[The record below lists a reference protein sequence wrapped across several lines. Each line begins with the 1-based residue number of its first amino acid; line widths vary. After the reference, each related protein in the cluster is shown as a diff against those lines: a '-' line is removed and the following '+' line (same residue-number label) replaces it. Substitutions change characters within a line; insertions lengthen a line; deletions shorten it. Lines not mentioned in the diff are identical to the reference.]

1 MALEEEAMVVV
12 TAAAVTGVAAT
23 GAAEERMQ
31 EVAVAQATE
40 AAEVQVA
47 MALAAVVRCS
57 RSAGP
62 CAGALRLRKHRARR
76 SAKTPPAR
84 RLAYRHARDRNAAL
98 GTLRAPSRDAS
109 SIWRGDKQV
118 ASNVLSVREGY

>member
-31 EVAVAQATE
+31 VAVAQATE
-40 AAEVQVA
+40 AVEVQVA
-47 MALAAVVRCS
+47 VALAAVVRCS

-62 CAGALRLRKHRARR
+62 CAGALGLRKHRARR

-84 RLAYRHARDRNAAL
+84 RLAYRHAREI
-98 GTLRAPSRDAS
+98 GTLRAGARGVELVCKC
-109 SIWRGDKQV
+109 WRGDKHGRNRSQ
-118 ASNVLSVREGY
+118 A

>member
-1 MALEEEAMVVV
+1 MALEDEATVVV

-40 AAEVQVA
+40 AVEVQVA
-47 MALAAVVRCS
+47 VALGLAAVVCCS

-62 CAGALRLRKHRARR
+62 CAGAPSLRKHRARR

-84 RLAYRHARDRNAAL
+84 RLAYRHARDT
-98 GTLRAPSRDAS
+98 G
-109 SIWRGDKQV
+109 
-118 ASNVLSVREGY
+118 

>member
-1 MALEEEAMVVV
+1 MVVV

-31 EVAVAQATE
+31 VAVAQATE
-40 AAEVQVA
+40 AVEVQVA
-47 MALAAVVRCS
+47 VALAAVVRCS

-84 RLAYRHARDRNAAL
+84 RLAYRHARDRNAARANGAPRVVAECKL
-98 GTLRAPSRDAS
+98 EGGKTRTRESSLLLPLR
-109 SIWRGDKQV
+109 
-118 ASNVLSVREGY
+118 VREGY

>member
-40 AAEVQVA
+40 AVEVQVA
-47 MALAAVVRCS
+47 VALAAVVRCS

-84 RLAYRHARDRNAAL
+84 RLAYRHARDRK
-98 GTLRAPSRDAS
+98 TLASPRQERAPRSCDAS
-109 SIWRGDKQV
+109 WRG
-118 ASNVLSVREGY
+118 

>member
-31 EVAVAQATE
+31 VAVAQATE
-40 AAEVQVA
+40 AVEVQVA
-47 MALAAVVRCS
+47 VALAAVVRCS

-62 CAGALRLRKHRARR
+62 CAGALGLRKHRARR

>member
-1 MALEEEAMVVV
+1 MVVV

-31 EVAVAQATE
+31 VAVAQATE
-40 AAEVQVA
+40 AVEVQVA
-47 MALAAVVRCS
+47 VALAAVVRCS
-57 RSAGP
+57 RSAGT

-84 RLAYRHARDRNAAL
+84 RLAYRHARDNRNAA
-98 GTLRAPSRDAS
+98 RARPIARASRDAS
-109 SIWRGDKQV
+109 FGGGGRGKL
-118 ASNVLSVREGY
+118 ASRPQR

>member
-1 MALEEEAMVVV
+1 MALEEEPTVVV

-31 EVAVAQATE
+31 EVAVAQAME
-40 AAEVQVA
+40 AVEVQVA
-47 MALAAVVRCS
+47 VALAAVVRCS

-62 CAGALRLRKHRARR
+62 CAGALGLRKHRARR

-84 RLAYRHARDRNAAL
+84 RLAYRHARDRIAA
-98 GTLRAPSRDAS
+98 RARQKLEAT
-109 SIWRGDKQV
+109 QV
-118 ASNVLSVREGY
+118 LEGGETRLPRNSLTVALL

>member
-1 MALEEEAMVVV
+1 MVVV

-31 EVAVAQATE
+31 VAVAQATE
-40 AAEVQVA
+40 AVEVQVA
-47 MALAAVVRCS
+47 VALAAVVRCS

-76 SAKTPPAR
+76 AIPHVPRFCFRVLFHLRDFCVPNMAVVTSTPALAR
-84 RLAYRHARDRNAAL
+84 SPPQWAASPVHVLAPIPWL
-98 GTLRAPSRDAS
+98 
-109 SIWRGDKQV
+109 
-118 ASNVLSVREGY
+118 

>member
-40 AAEVQVA
+40 AVEVEVA
-47 MALAAVVRCS
+47 VALAAVVRCS

-84 RLAYRHARDRNAAL
+84 RLAYRHARDRNAA
-98 GTLRAPSRDAS
+98 RASRDAS
-109 SIWRGDKQV
+109 FGGQV
-118 ASNVLSVREGY
+118 ALLREAY

>member
-1 MALEEEAMVVV
+1 MALEEEATVVV

-40 AAEVQVA
+40 AVEVQVA
-47 MALAAVVRCS
+47 VALAAVVRCS

-84 RLAYRHARDRNAAL
+84 RLAYRHARDRIAARPPN
-98 GTLRAPSRDAS
+98 RARESRRKF
-109 SIWRGDKQV
+109 WRGG
-118 ASNVLSVREGY
+118 EGKTR

>member
-31 EVAVAQATE
+31 VAVAQATE
-40 AAEVQVA
+40 AVEVQVA
-47 MALAAVVRCS
+47 VALAAVVRCS

-62 CAGALRLRKHRARR
+62 CAGALGLRKHRARR

-84 RLAYRHARDRNAAL
+84 RLAYRHARDRNAARARNSGKFL
-98 GTLRAPSRDAS
+98 DGENTGPNSLRASQ
-109 SIWRGDKQV
+109 G
-118 ASNVLSVREGY
+118 

>member
-1 MALEEEAMVVV
+1 MALEEEPTVVV

-40 AAEVQVA
+40 AVEVQVA
-47 MALAAVVRCS
+47 VALAAVVRCS

-84 RLAYRHARDRNAAL
+84 RLAYRHARDRNAAR
-98 GTLRAPSRDAS
+98 GRARSRCSASVGEGINTDAIKN
-109 SIWRGDKQV
+109 SIITDTVTK
-118 ASNVLSVREGY
+118 